1 LKVLITGV
9 NGFLGRNIAKSL
21 SDSGFKILGID
32 IQEDPISRD
41 LFQYH
46 SGSILDKK
54 FISNKIKDVDVVIH
68 LAAITAH
75 SEIIDKKYKT
85 LDINLDGTKNVLS
98 AFNSSKRSK
107 KFIYASTGKVYGKIS
122 ELPLTEKSNTYPI
135 NILGKSKLIAE
146 RLIDFY
152 STDDKAYITFRIFQA
167 FGVGQVDH
175 FLIPTIIK
183 QINYDNRNIQKI
195 TLGDIKAKRD
205 YIHVNDVA
213 NAFSLV
219 VNSDIGPG
227 NQIFNLSSGLALSAE
242 EIVKE
247 IEDLC
252 DLKIHIQTDK
262 SLFRYDEESIEYGSY
277 AKAESYLGWK
287 PKLSI
292 REGLAKII
300 KEL

>member
-1 LKVLITGV
+1 LNILITGV
-9 NGFLGRNIAKSL
+9 NGFLGRNIAKKL
-21 SDSGFKILGID
+21 SDAGFKILGID
-32 IQEDPISRD
+32 IQKKAISKYLD
-41 LFQYH
+41 QYD

-54 FISNKIKDVDVVIH
+54 FISSKIAEVDIVIH

-75 SEIIDKKYKT
+75 EEIIDKKYQT

-98 AFNSSKRSK
+98 AFNSSKKAK

-122 ELPLTEKSNTYPI
+122 ELPLAEKSTTDPI

-152 STDDKAYITFRIFQA
+152 STNDKTYITFRIFQA
-167 FGVGQVDH
+167 YGAGQVDH

-183 QINYDNRNIQKI
+183 QINFDNRDKQKI

-205 YIHVNDVA
+205 YIHVDDIA
-213 NAFSLV
+213 DAFSLAI
-219 VNSDIGPG
+219 STEIETG
-227 NQIFNLSSGLALSAE
+227 NETFNLSSGLALSAE
-242 EIVKE
+242 EIVNQ
-247 IEDLC
+247 IEDLF
-252 DLKIHIQTDK
+252 DLRIDIQSDQ
-262 SLFRYDEESIEYGSY
+262 SLFRYDEESIEFGSY

-292 REGLAKII
+292 REGLAKTI